1 MEMERDKLFYKY
13 YRFIVVPLGFLLY
26 LALSYFMNP
35 FGKYWEYLN
44 HSSFMTHVEEA
55 GFGLLTSFFITEVSL
70 ACARWLDRWLPWE
83 KQPLVRV
90 LTQTVLLIIGVFM
103 ILKAEDL
110 FYSTFFPC
118 EEGVAPV
125 IDKLDEWQFPLVCVI
140 VAFVISAVHTGNYFL
155 KLWKSSMMEA
165 AELQLKA
172 ARLNE
177 IAMQAQLQSLKLQ
190 LDPHFLF
197 NNFSTLSALIE
208 DEPKLAASFL
218 EKLAKVYRYMITNLN
233 SDVISLSE
241 ELKFIE
247 AYRFLIKIRH
257 GENVDIH
264 VKISAANQNR
274 EIPPITLQLLIE
286 NAIKHNI
293 ASPSQPLYILIT
305 DEGNELVV
313 RNNIQLIANELPS
326 TKMGLENIK
335 KRYELLFGQ
344 SVTVNDKDGQFEVRL
359 PLVDLKSI

>member
-13 YRFIVVPLGFLLY
+13 YRFIVVPLGYLLFI
-26 LALSYFMNP
+26 ALSYFMNP
-35 FGKYWEYLN
+35 FGKYWEYLD
-44 HSSFMTHVEEA
+44 SSPLIIHIQE
-55 GFGLLTSFFITEVSL
+55 GIFGLITSLLITEMSL
-70 ACARWLDRWLPWE
+70 AIARGMDKWMPWE
-83 KQPLVRV
+83 KRPLVRV
-90 LTQTVLLIIGVFM
+90 ILQTILLIIGVFVV
-103 ILKAEDL
+103 LKALDL
-110 FYSTFFPC
+110 FYSTFLPC
-118 EEGVAPV
+118 PDNAQ
-125 IDKLDEWQFPLVCVI
+125 INDKLDEWQFPLVCII
-140 VAFVISAVHTGNYFL
+140 VAFVISAVHTANYFL

-165 AELQLKA
+165 SELQLKA
-172 ARLNE
+172 AKLNE

-208 DEPKLAASFL
+208 DDPALAASFL
-218 EKLAKVYRYMITNLN
+218 EKLSKVYRYMITNLN

-257 GENVDIH
+257 AENVDIH
-264 VKISAANQNR
+264 INISAANQSK

-293 ASPSQPLYILIT
+293 ASPLQPLYILIT
-305 DEGNELVV
+305 DEGNEIVV

-344 SVTVNDKDGQFEVRL
+344 SVTVKDTGGQFEVRL
-359 PLVDLKSI
+359 PLVDLKNI